1 MPDYGGAGERRM
13 LAPKH
18 MLNLEHVVLGEVW
31 NQYVFNI
38 FRKFGLSRWKLLGPY
53 WNTSQRYKY
62 WNKMN
67 FFPSLEKKVL
77 LHQFQ
82 NSKSS
87 FAIITLV
94 IEYIRI
100 QQVYDITE

>member
-38 FRKFGLSRWKLLGPY
+38 FRKFGLSR
-53 WNTSQRYKY
+53 
-62 WNKMN
+62 
-67 FFPSLEKKVL
+67 
-77 LHQFQ
+77 
-82 NSKSS
+82 
-87 FAIITLV
+87 
-94 IEYIRI
+94 
-100 QQVYDITE
+100 